1 MIISSIKFIIRAVL
15 YGLAGMLLLGSIL
28 LIHHLQGLPELEPW
42 HKTELQDFSHSNDD
56 IRDLP
61 AYLQLE
67 DALFR
72 QVKEQVYLATDNPEG
87 NQYNRYVSGSRSDP
101 MHYRVNWNRTFE
113 LRTDKPVAT
122 VLMLHGMSDSPYSM
136 RAIARLMHEK
146 GAHVLALRLPGHGTL
161 PSGLEHVSWR
171 DFTAAVRLGARHL
184 QQIADDGVPFYIAG
198 FSNGG
203 ALAVDYA
210 LESMESHDLPRPD
223 GLLLLSPALGV
234 SPLAS
239 LASIT
244 LYLSRI
250 PGLEKMAW
258 LAIQPEYDPY
268 KYNSFAIN
276 AGEQVY
282 RLTEDIARR
291 IDRLDK
297 GKGVGNFPPVLAFK
311 SAVDATV
318 PPDTLVS
325 GLFDRLAPNHHHL
338 VFYDVNR
345 QSDTDELLISDPAPL
360 TKQLLDSTLNYDFTL
375 LTNRNS
381 ESREVVARQ
390 KDAFSAAI
398 TQQSTGLAWPQSVYS
413 SSHVALPFSPHDP
426 IYGSTNLHSAEHVS
440 LGSLQLHGERSLL
453 VVPISQLM
461 RLRYNPFFDYQ
472 MQLILDRFLP
482 E

>member
-1 MIISSIKFIIRAVL
+1 MIISSIKIIIRAIL
-15 YGLAGMLLLGSIL
+15 YGLSGMLLLGSAL
-28 LIHHLQGLPELEPW
+28 FIHHLQDLPELEPW
-42 HKTELQDFSHSNDD
+42 HKIELQDFTHTSDD

-61 AYLQLE
+61 AYLRLE
-67 DALFR
+67 DALFK
-72 QVKEQVYLATDNPEG
+72 QVKKQVYLTTDSPEG
-87 NQYNRYVSGSRSDP
+87 QQYNRYVPDSRSDP
-101 MHYRVNWNRTFE
+101 MHYPMNWNRTFE
-113 LRTDKPVAT
+113 LKVDKPVAT

-161 PSGLEHVSWR
+161 PSGLEHVNWQ
-171 DFTAAVRLGARHL
+171 DFTAAVRLGAHHL
-184 QQIADDGVPFYIAG
+184 HQIADQGVPFYIAG

-210 LESMESHDLPRPD
+210 LESMENNNLPRPD

-239 LASIT
+239 LASTT

-250 PGLEKMAW
+250 AGLDKMAW

-268 KYNSFAIN
+268 KYNSFAVN

-291 IDRLDK
+291 MSRLDK
-297 GKGVGNFPPVLAFK
+297 GKGVENFPPVLAFK

-325 GLFDRLAPNHHHL
+325 GLFDKLAPNHSHL

-360 TKQLLDSTLNYDFTL
+360 TKHLLDSALNYDFTL

-381 ESREVVARQ
+381 ESREVIARH
-390 KDAFSAAI
+390 KKAFSAEM

-413 SSHVALPFSPHDP
+413 SSHVALPFSPRDP
-426 IYGSTNLHSAEHVS
+426 IYGDTNLHSPEHVS
-440 LGSLQLHGERSLL
+440 LGSLQLRGERSLL
-453 VVPISQLM
+453 VVPISQFM